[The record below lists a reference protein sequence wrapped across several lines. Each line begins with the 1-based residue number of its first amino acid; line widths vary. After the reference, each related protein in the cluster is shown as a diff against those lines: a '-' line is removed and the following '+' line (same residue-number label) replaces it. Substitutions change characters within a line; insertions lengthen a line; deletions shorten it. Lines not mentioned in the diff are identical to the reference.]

1 MRQYSIQNQRKRQ
14 AILLATLGAIFTA
27 ITVAAMLYFTYAA
40 IPHRM

>member
-14 AILLATLGAIFTA
+14 AMLLAASGAILTA
-27 ITVAAMLYFTYAA
+27 ITVAAMLYFTYAV